1 MPTSISPTMSSQ
13 PSLPD
18 DPRLADIASRLG
30 ESKWAATLMDSAWN
44 LVWVSEEMKVLLDEE
59 DEAEIGY
66 GRHQVTN
73 YLSDVWCRAI
83 TEDAQMQAFVN
94 EFPMM
99 MHDTPGGK
107 DGLIK
112 IALDALAASSLTDGL
127 SDPREVLDEGARSLF
142 EAMEPLEPPPIYVG
156 EFEFLQRDLPP
167 VKITE
172 FQIRLRDGDGNFLGT
187 AMLFGPSLPAHLL
200 AFVARGDEEMYARMA
215 RLFDPGRKAAAVL
228 FADLQASG
236 ALSRRLPSSVYF
248 QLLRGLATAMDHVII
263 DHKGIVGK
271 HAGDG
276 VTAFFLAEDLG
287 SSSVAAAAAISAA
300 REIGLAVRT
309 TAKEVGE
316 ESGLIDE
323 DDCRV
328 NVGVHW
334 GGTLYMGQLVTGGRL
349 EVTALGDE
357 TNECARIQESAR
369 DGAVLASKALI
380 ERLDE
385 GDAGTLGIAPS
396 SMLYRTLS
404 QMPGA
409 SPKAVRDAGSI
420 PVTVL

>member
-1 MPTSISPTMSSQ
+1 MSSQ

-18 DPRLADIASRLG
+18 DPRLADVATRLG
-30 ESKWAATLMDSAWN
+30 QSKWAAALMDSAWN
-44 LVWVSEEMKVLLDEE
+44 LVWVSEEMKVLLDEQ
-59 DEAEIGY
+59 DETKIGY

-73 YLSDVWCRAI
+73 YLSDVWCQAI
-83 TEDAQMQAFVN
+83 TEDAQMQAFISQ
-94 EFPMM
+94 FPMM

-107 DGLIK
+107 EGLVR
-112 IALDALAASSLTDGL
+112 IAIDALGDSPLTKGLTDPLG
-127 SDPREVLDEGARSLF
+127 LDENARAVF
-142 EAMEPLEPPPIYVG
+142 EAMEPVEPPPIYVG

-172 FQIRLRDGDGNFLGT
+172 FHIRLRDDDGNFFGT
-187 AMLFGPSLPAHLL
+187 AILFGPALPAHLL

-276 VTAFFLAEDLG
+276 VTAFFLAEDYG
-287 SSSVAAAAAISAA
+287 SSSMAAAAAISAA

-309 TAKEVGE
+309 TAKKVGE

-323 DDCRV
+323 DDCRI
-328 NVGVHW
+328 NVGIHW

-385 GDAGTLGIAPS
+385 REAGTLGIDPG

-404 QMPGA
+404 QLPGA
-409 SPKAVRDAGSI
+409 SPKAIRDAGSI